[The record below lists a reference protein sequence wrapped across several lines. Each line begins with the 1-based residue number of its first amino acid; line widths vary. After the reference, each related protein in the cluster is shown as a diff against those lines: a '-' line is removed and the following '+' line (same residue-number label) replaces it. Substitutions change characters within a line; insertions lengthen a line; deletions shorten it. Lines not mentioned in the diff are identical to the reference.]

1 MIFFFLKDIRV
12 NTAWTNQWNT
22 IADIRLNNTYSI
34 CILILMKY
42 QWNEGGC
49 NKFLKN
55 HHTLAM
61 LSWTAE
67 QKDSLLY
74 AWKMFIWKKDQMNC
88 WAKQFHFYVCES
100 FINKLGFNELPS
112 RRTPNYMPG
121 RGSFEKKDQMNCWAK
136 QFHFY
141 VCESFINKLGFNE
154 LPSRRT
160 PCYMPGRG
168 SFEKMFKWTAEQNN
182 FIFMPGR
189 GSLLN

>member
-112 RRTPNYMPG
+112 RRTP
-121 RGSFEKKDQMNCWAK
+121 
-136 QFHFY
+136 
-141 VCESFINKLGFNE
+141 
-154 LPSRRT
+154 
-160 PCYMPGRG
+160 CYMPGRG

-189 GSLLN
+189 GSLLNWASMNCRAEGFLAICLEEVHLKIRLQWTA